1 MPSPPKRG
9 NLLYKLAD
17 LMKRDFQQLAL
28 LESIDTGKTLNDTTK
43 IDIPGSIQIYRY
55 YAGLAD
61 KIEGNTY
68 YI

>member
-1 MPSPPKRG
+1 
-9 NLLYKLAD
+9 
-17 LMKRDFQQLAL
+17 MKRDFQQLAL